1 MEHRNPSAKMG
12 AANGGL
18 DSFWETHFTVEF
30 RPASASLGFELL
42 AMNPCKRLLRHLIV
56 GK

>member
-1 MEHRNPSAKMG
+1 
-12 AANGGL
+12 
-18 DSFWETHFTVEF
+18 VEF